1 MHSGTVCALVVLLQP
16 IWPHNQSLASGN
28 RSSPADCGP
37 RTTASYTANS
47 PAPCTRT
54 PLQHCSAA
62 KDVDDCVTETG
73 LILSLVSHRLNF
85 CKTFNRHTSR
95 SVMEA
100 VSSTEA
106 TAPAPVVSASE
117 LQKTGQS
124 HPAPVLEQQA
134 QRPAPTAQQI
144 DGEPKVSGEDKQGPP
159 ATQPRPNPAA
169 QAAQTRPIAKLT
181 RESYNQQSLGTS
193 LNSKVKQSRVL
204 MVGAGGIGCELL
216 KNLVLMAFGEI
227 HIVDLD
233 TIDLSNLNRQ
243 FLFRQEHIKKSKAL
257 VAKEAAERF
266 NPNVRI
272 VAYHANIKDDQFT
285 VAWFRGFTVVF
296 NALDNLEAR
305 RHVNKMCLAA
315 SVPLIESG
323 TTGFNGQTQ
332 VIKKGVTACYDCTPK
347 ETPKSFPVCTIR
359 STPSQPI
366 HCIVW
371 GKSYLLNEIFGASED
386 QAAFD
391 HSEDAENA
399 KEIEELKRE
408 SEALKKIR
416 AAAGTPEFPKM
427 LFDKVFNTDI
437 ERLRSVEEMWK
448 SRTPPVA
455 LDYAKVLSEA
465 GDAIASI
472 TALLADDQK
481 IWTLEENLAVFNDSL
496 ERLSKRV
503 IQLNKAQGPSDL
515 EPIIAFDKD
524 DIDTLDFVTASAN
537 IRSTV
542 FGIERKSRFDVKQMA
557 GNIIPAIAT
566 TNAIVAGLCVLESF
580 KILKGEYDQAKEVFL
595 TPFASARLLAP
606 DRSRPPNPEC
616 PVCGVFNTS
625 VIVDLSR
632 ATLGDIIEGYLK
644 EDLGLGDREISVNND
659 VGILYDVDE
668 TDNLPRKLTELGI
681 RNGSFLTI
689 MDDSDEDTLV
699 NIVLDIEEW
708 ALDATEKP
716 YKAVLEGKPDI
727 ARKPKKA
734 FLPETNGTS
743 MTNGTVHV
751 EGPKGVKRPNV
762 DGEGQ
767 SAKRVKIAGTGQEDD
782 VVLVEDAGGAIV
794 IDD

>member
-1 MHSGTVCALVVLLQP
+1 
-16 IWPHNQSLASGN
+16 
-28 RSSPADCGP
+28 
-37 RTTASYTANS
+37 
-47 PAPCTRT
+47 
-54 PLQHCSAA
+54 
-62 KDVDDCVTETG
+62 
-73 LILSLVSHRLNF
+73 
-85 CKTFNRHTSR
+85 
-95 SVMEA
+95 MEA
-100 VSSTEA
+100 PPSSA
-106 TAPAPVVSASE
+106 TTAPVVPSASAPLHENEQSQVALVGEQPSQQSASTAKRIAVAAEPPRQE
-117 LQKTGQS
+117 LQPSAVVQQQMNLATRT
-124 HPAPVLEQQA
+124 APPKQA
-134 QRPAPTAQQI
+134 
-144 DGEPKVSGEDKQGPP
+144 PKI
-159 ATQPRPNPAA
+159 
-169 QAAQTRPIAKLT
+169 TRD
-181 RESYNQQSLGTS
+181 RYNQQSLGAS
-193 LNSKVKQSRVL
+193 LNSKVKRSRVL

-216 KNLVLMAFGEI
+216 KDLVLMGFGQI

-266 NPNVRI
+266 NPNVKI
-272 VAYHANIKDDQFT
+272 VAHHANIKDDQFT
-285 VAWFRGFTVVF
+285 VTWFRDFTVVF

-315 SVPLIESG
+315 NVPLIESG

-332 VIKKGVTACYDCTPK
+332 VIKKGITACYDCTPK

-391 HSEDAENA
+391 HSKDAENA

-416 AAAGTPEFPKM
+416 AAIGTPEFPKM
-427 LFDKVFNTDI
+427 LFDKVFNADI
-437 ERLRSVEEMWK
+437 KRLRSVQDMWK
-448 SRTPPVA
+448 SRTPPEA
-455 LDYAKVLSEA
+455 LEYDKVLSEA
-465 GDAIASI
+465 SDAIVSRASV
-472 TALLADDQK
+472 LADDQK
-481 IWTLEENLAVFNDSL
+481 TWSLQESLAVFNDSL

-503 IQLNKAQGPSDL
+503 LELNQAKGPSDP
-515 EPIIAFDKD
+515 EPIITFDKD

-542 FGIERKSRFDVKQMA
+542 FGIESKSRFDVKQMA

-580 KILKGEYDQAKEVFL
+580 KVLKGEYDQAKEVFL
-595 TPFASARLLAP
+595 TPFAPARLLAP
-606 DRSRPPNPEC
+606 DKSRKPNPDC
-616 PVCGVFNTS
+616 PVCGVFNAS
-625 VIVDLSR
+625 IVVDLSR
-632 ATLGDIIEGYLK
+632 ATLSDIVEGFLK
-644 EDLGLGDREISVNND
+644 ENLGLGDREFSVNND
-659 VGILYDVDE
+659 VGILYDFDE
-668 TDNLPRKLTELGI
+668 TNNLPKKLTELGV

-699 NIVLDIEEW
+699 NIVLDIEEGT
-708 ALDATEKP
+708 LEATEKP
-716 YKAVLEGKPDI
+716 YKAVGEDKYNI
-727 ARKPKKA
+727 ARKPKA
-734 FLPETNGTS
+734 TPPETNGIS
-743 MTNGTVHV
+743 QSNGTVKV
-751 EGPKGVKRPNV
+751 EVTKGVKRSID
-762 DGEGQ
+762 DGEQ
-767 SAKRVKIAGTGQEDD
+767 QPLKKARIEQDE